1 MLKVIGITLICGTLF
16 TLLGTLLAMALQKE
30 NKKLTSSLLAFSSGS
45 MLSIVFIDLLN
56 ELLELSETIQAG
68 LYIGIGIVLVVF
80 VLILVLH
87 QSIDRCSHHGECHV
101 DEEHQICHDRAH
113 AQQFVDSIEEGKHF
127 IQAGLILLVAMCIHN
142 FPEGIS
148 LGVTFSLKEVSGY
161 TFAILI
167 GIHNIIVGLS
177 IAMPFIQAKMK
188 KRNIFFISFLSSVPM
203 LVGAILGYYFGNL
216 SAVALLIVVSISIA
230 AILYVVFK
238 ELLPQAYSLSK
249 SPYLSL
255 ILILGILVGVVLLA
269 L

>member
-45 MLSIVFIDLLN
+45 MLSIVFVDLFS

-68 LYIGIGIVLVVF
+68 LYIGIGIILVVF

-87 QSIDRCSHHGECHV
+87 QSIDHCSHHV

-203 LVGAILGYYFGNL
+203 LVGSILGYYFGNL

>member
-45 MLSIVFIDLLN
+45 MLSIVFIDLFS

-68 LYIGIGIVLVVF
+68 LYIGIGIILVVF

-87 QSIDRCSHHGECHV
+87 QSIDHCSHHGECHV

-113 AQQFVDSIEEGKHF
+113 AQQFVGKHF
-127 IQAGLILLVAMCIHN
+127 IQAGLILLIAMCIHN